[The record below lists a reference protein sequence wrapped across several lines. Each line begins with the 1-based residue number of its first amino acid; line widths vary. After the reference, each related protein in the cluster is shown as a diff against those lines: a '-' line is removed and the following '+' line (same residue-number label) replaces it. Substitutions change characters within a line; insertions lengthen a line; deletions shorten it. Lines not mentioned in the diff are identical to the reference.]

1 MVVKAI
7 LRASINILNV
17 EQQLQQQTGVKHKN
31 LIMKSTN
38 VTKSSAI
45 APTKARDLC
54 HKAKDQVYKKA
65 LHGNNLAKHAPRTRS
80 VHIIDSV
87 DSGIGKDTSLTA
99 TKFTVTV
106 IIIGGNTWL
115 VLKSLTTAKEASK
128 PKLTAK
134 PDAVPRKRCGNT
146 SEIMKNGKVNKPMV
160 EKMMCITIHMA
171 GSTETL
177 AKALGY
183 QPDKANNSIH
193 TVIPEAENMPA
204 GLRPQRS
211 NKELIN
217 KVVIIRATPTITA
230 QRKGSVDTPAAVA
243 ICTANTTTTTI
254 PEHC

>member
-1 MVVKAI
+1 MFKHCMFPIPTAFMR
-7 LRASINILNV
+7 LSISYYLLSWVPLSNPSKEFQVTFFPETMNTSHLSLG
-17 EQQLQQQTGVKHKN
+17 QKLMA
-31 LIMKSTN
+31 LIK
-38 VTKSSAI
+38 I
-45 APTKARDLC
+45 AQGEDRGPKINFIRKL
-54 HKAKDQVYKKA
+54 Y
-65 LHGNNLAKHAPRTRS
+65 
-80 VHIIDSV
+80 
-87 DSGIGKDTSLTA
+87 TA
-99 TKFTVTV
+99 TIRPNMHQEQEVVTE
-106 IIIGGNTWL
+106 L
-115 VLKSLTTAKEASK
+115 VDKGLKLKKDFGQPSLTTAKEASK

-160 EKMMCITIHMA
+160 ENTMCITIHMA
-171 GSTETL
+171 GSAETL

-211 NKELIN
+211 NKELIK
-217 KVVIIRATPTITA
+217 KVVIMRATPTITA

-243 ICTANTTTTTI
+243 ICTANTTTTTM

>member
-1 MVVKAI
+1 MLSELLELSSRTSANI
-7 LRASINILNV
+7 YFLFLRAS
-17 EQQLQQQTGVKHKN
+17 
-31 LIMKSTN
+31 
-38 VTKSSAI
+38 
-45 APTKARDLC
+45 
-54 HKAKDQVYKKA
+54 
-65 LHGNNLAKHAPRTRS
+65 
-80 VHIIDSV
+80 
-87 DSGIGKDTSLTA
+87 LTE
-99 TKFTVTV
+99 
-106 IIIGGNTWL
+106 I
-115 VLKSLTTAKEASK
+115 SLTTAKEASK
-128 PKLTAK
+128 PKLTAN

-146 SEIMKNGKVNKPMV
+146 SEIIKNGKVNKPMV
-160 EKMMCITIHMA
+160 EKMICITIHTA